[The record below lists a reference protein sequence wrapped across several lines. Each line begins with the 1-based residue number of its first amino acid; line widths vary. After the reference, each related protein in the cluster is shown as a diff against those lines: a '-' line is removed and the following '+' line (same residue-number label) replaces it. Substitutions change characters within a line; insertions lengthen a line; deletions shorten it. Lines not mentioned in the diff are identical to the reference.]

1 MYNNY
6 GMEIGNIF
14 KKAESLSKELRHP
27 YVGTEHLLLAI
38 LDTDNEVV
46 DILKKYNLTFNIF
59 KKELLKVVGT
69 SNKNTG
75 FTLYTPL
82 LKKVINNSL
91 NDASDNNDG
100 KVTVRHLILSLLDE
114 GEGIA
119 IRLMLGLKID
129 LDGIYEELKI
139 SLVKKNDGKLEIYE
153 IGKLLNETVDMDEK
167 VIGRDKEIE
176 MVLETL
182 LRKKKSN
189 PLLIGKA
196 GVGKTAIVEELAR
209 RINKGLVPMGLLNKK
224 IVSLEM
230 GSLVAGTKYRGEFEE
245 RLNKIIDEVVNNKDI
260 IVFIDEIHTI
270 INAGGAEGA
279 INASDIL
286 KPYLA
291 RGDIRCIGATTID
304 EYYKTINKDKALDR
318 RFMIIKIE
326 EPNTLETINIMEGV
340 KWEYE
345 KHHNISITKQN
356 IKDIVY
362 LADKYIKNKNNPDKS
377 IDLLDMICSYKKCQS
392 IKYDDINKLYK
403 ELDTIKNKKEGLV
416 SENNFKEAISYK
428 MVYNDKLKKIEDIR
442 NLKKTSITKEDIL
455 KVIASSTNIPLLE
468 NKDEV
473 YMRVKSNL
481 EEKIVGQ
488 EEAIE
493 KILRNVKN
501 KLKNDKKILSLLLLG
516 PSGVGKTYTV
526 KLLAD
531 SLTNGNMLRLDMS
544 EYNLETSVNKLIGVS
559 AGYAGYNDDYV
570 FRKVIDNPYTV
581 ILVDEIEKA
590 SPSVL
595 NLFLQILDEGFV
607 TNSKNEKIDFENT
620 IIVMTSNVTNKLSVG
635 FNSSY
640 NNNVSE
646 FFSKEF
652 LGRFDDVI
660 TYKNISRDILY
671 DYALKFIKNKN
682 INIDN
687 LIKEANTQNYGFR
700 NLKKLINKYNNDI
713 EIMN

>member
-139 SLVKKNDGKLEIYE
+139 SLVKKNDGKLEIYQ

-318 RFMIIKIE
+318 RFMMIKIE
-326 EPNTLETINIMEGV
+326 EPDTKETINIMEGV

-392 IKYDDINKLYK
+392 VKYDDINKLYK

-416 SENNFKEAISYK
+416 SENNFKEAINYK

-473 YMRVKSNL
+473 YMRVKTNL
-481 EEKIVGQ
+481 KEKIVGQ

-620 IIVMTSNVTNKLSVG
+620 IIVMTSNITNKLSVG
-635 FNSSY
+635 FNSTY

-646 FFSKEF
+646 VFSKEF

>member
-14 KKAESLSKELRHP
+14 KKAESLSKEFRHP

-139 SLVKKNDGKLEIYE
+139 SLVKKNNNKLEIYE

-318 RFMIIKIE
+318 RFMMIKIE
-326 EPNTLETINIMEGV
+326 EPDTKETINIMEGV

-392 IKYDDINKLYK
+392 VKYDDINKLYK

-416 SENNFKEAISYK
+416 SENNFKEAINYK

-473 YMRVKSNL
+473 YMRVKTNL
-481 EEKIVGQ
+481 KEKIVGQ

-620 IIVMTSNVTNKLSVG
+620 IIVMTSNITNKLSVG
-635 FNSSY
+635 FNSTY

-646 FFSKEF
+646 VFSKEF

>member
-139 SLVKKNDGKLEIYE
+139 SLVKKNGDKLEIYE

-318 RFMIIKIE
+318 RFMMIKIE
-326 EPNTLETINIMEGV
+326 EPDTKETINIMEGV

-392 IKYDDINKLYK
+392 VKYDDINKLYK

-416 SENNFKEAISYK
+416 SENNFKEAINYK

-473 YMRVKSNL
+473 YMRVKTNL
-481 EEKIVGQ
+481 KEKIVGQ

-620 IIVMTSNVTNKLSVG
+620 TIVMTSNITNKLSVG
-635 FNSSY
+635 FNSTY

-646 FFSKEF
+646 VFSKEF

-660 TYKNISRDILY
+660 SYKSISKDILY